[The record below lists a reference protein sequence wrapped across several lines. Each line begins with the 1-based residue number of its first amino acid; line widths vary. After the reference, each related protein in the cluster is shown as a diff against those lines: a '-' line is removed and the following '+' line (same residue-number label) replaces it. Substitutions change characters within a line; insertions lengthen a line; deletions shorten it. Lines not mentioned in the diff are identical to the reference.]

1 MHVHDS
7 IVGQLIRRL
16 RGSDEVARKRP
27 EQDAKRVHKGKEP
40 LGPITDLLEGIPEFS
55 SHDLQRSPATI
66 LSDRN
71 VRKDAASAILDHSSS
86 TPD

>member
-16 RGSDEVARKRP
+16 RGKDDVARKRP